1 MSNFLDN
8 NWVVGISTG
17 LIVLAIP
24 HILKFLVNI
33 KHHLSKK
40 GIIGK
45 FIRNS
50 GIKELRKIKAI
61 RKDDILI
68 NREIIKC
75 HAYQSIFWLSIMIY
89 FWFILSLTILS
100 EDFRR
105 YIVQDQFTYNILAII
120 GGLPV
125 YIFEFLYLIKRDFS
139 EKLLK
144 YRR

>member
-1 MSNFLDN
+1 MNEIMSN
-8 NWVVGISTG
+8 NWFISIVAG
-17 LIVLAIP
+17 LIVLGIP
-24 HILKFLVNI
+24 HIFKFLINI
-33 KHHLSKK
+33 KYHLSKK
-40 GIIGK
+40 GVIGK

-61 RKDDILI
+61 RRDDVLV

-75 HAYQSIFWLSIMIY
+75 HTYQSIFWLSMMIY

-105 YIVQDQFTYNILAII
+105 YIVQDQLTYNILAII

-139 EKLLK
+139 ENLLK
-144 YRR
+144 NRK